1 MVSVNS
7 VAEAAEIMALIA
19 QIDHSDANKSDV
31 DSRKQCY
38 ARIMSSYS
46 IDKGKDIMS
55 LIGDAH
61 LKLHG
66 ISTDAAK
73 YQLLQA
79 VSKLPSYGLH
89 YYVARLV
96 RSSSRIHIAVG
107 PDGIIVRD
115 NSMKELHR

>member
-1 MVSVNS
+1 MVGVNS
-7 VAEAAEIMALIA
+7 LAEAVDIMALMA
-19 QIDHSDANKSDV
+19 QIDHGDANKMDIEFMKLCY
-31 DSRKQCY
+31 SR
-38 ARIMSSYS
+38 ILSTYS
-46 IDKGKDIMS
+46 TIRGEDILS
-55 LIGDAH
+55 LISDAH

-79 VSKLPSYGLH
+79 VSKLSSYGLH
-89 YYVARLV
+89 HYVARFA

-115 NSMKELHR
+115 NNLKELHR